1 METKRRLR
9 IEIKKIE
16 QFQAHSACPIIVDK
30 ISENMDN
37 ITGFLK
43 GPKTSAHNNKWILF
57 QLIIS
62 RNYPMTEPTLIIP
75 GIRHSKFVKGVFC
88 GYTNNWSPAISLIS
102 FFVLIQALLA
112 EENKNQYY
120 IHHSY
125 IDWSPNRHKYF
136 RSKSLI
142 SDIDLYYFLW
152 VGKYFKLPT
161 DIWYVVMKFAIPVV
175 RSEW

>member
-1 METKRRLR
+1 MDTKRRLKG
-9 IEIKKIE
+9 EIKRVE

-30 ISENMDN
+30 ISENMGS

-43 GPKTSAHNNKWILF
+43 GPKTSAHNNKWISF
-57 QLIIS
+57 QLIIPYD
-62 RNYPMTEPTLIIP
+62 YPMIEPTLIIP
-75 GIRHSKFVKGVFC
+75 GISHSKFVKDVFC
-88 GYTNNWSPAISLIS
+88 GYANNWSPAISLIS

-112 EENKNQYY
+112 EENETQHY
-120 IHHSY
+120 IYHRY

-142 SDIDLYYFLW
+142 SDMDLYFFLW
-152 VGKYFKLPT
+152 VGKYLKLPT
-161 DIWYVVMKFAIPVV
+161 DIWYVVMKFVIPVV